1 MSDMTDHTISS
12 SDGKPYTLP
21 VFQREEVKQAGIG
34 WECVGKTTFRA
45 SNFLSFVLYWATCF
59 FVAGTLAA
67 ITVMVGV
74 WVWISRLS

>member
-45 SNFLSFVLYWATCF
+45 SPGLQFLIIWATYF
-59 FVAGTLAA
+59 FVVGSLAA
-67 ITVMVGV
+67 WSVGV
-74 WVWISRLS
+74 AAWVYIVKR